1 MCQEESPVEEMQMR
15 VRGVL
20 LGLAAG
26 DRIGGPVRMALH
38 LAESLLACQRLDL
51 ADIGRRYL
59 AWWRDDA
66 FDTGP
71 TVAAVLTLVA
81 EGKTFE
87 EAARQVDERT
97 NGQTA
102 GCNPAHRC
110 APLAMCARIPDADLA
125 DAAMAEARLTHRH
138 SLAGDAAA
146 AVASLC
152 RALIRGRPWPEA
164 LELAAAGRLPP
175 TREALASA
183 GGPLSRSGFAPDA
196 LRAAIHFVSIS
207 DSFPQ
212 ALQRAIEFAG
222 PANYSPVLAG
232 SIGGARWG
240 SRAIPET
247 LLAHHGKLTPH
258 IHAAAAALAAGWN
271 VTLAE
276 RE

>member
-1 MCQEESPVEEMQMR
+1 MR
-15 VRGVL
+15 ARGVL

-38 LAESLLACQRLDL
+38 VAESLLTCQRLDL

-59 AWWRDDA
+59 AWWQDDA

-71 TVAAVLTLVA
+71 TVASVLTLVA

-87 EAARQVDERT
+87 EAARQVDESVDGR
-97 NGQTA
+97 TA

-110 APLAMCARIPDADLA
+110 APLAMCVRIADAGLA

-138 SLAGDAAA
+138 PLAGDAAA
-146 AVASLC
+146 ALASLC
-152 RALIRGRPWPEA
+152 RALIRGRPWPQA

-183 GGPLSRSGFAPDA
+183 DRPPSRTGFAPDA
-196 LRAAIHFVSIS
+196 LHAAVHFVAIS

-247 LLAHHGKLTPH
+247 LLAHHGRLIPR
-258 IHAAAAALAAGWN
+258 IHAVATALAAGWPLTPAN
-271 VTLAE
+271 GE
-276 RE
+276 